1 VTQTQ
6 KVIQKV
12 YPILALNHN
21 LIRNQFQIR
30 NPYLNH
36 YQRPFLSQAQNQLR
50 TPNQSLVLNLYQKLF
65 LSQARNQFRTPNQS
79 LVLNH
84 YQKLFLSQAQNQ
96 LRTLNQFLVPNLP
109 LNQKL
114 SVNRRVFQTL

>member
-1 VTQTQ
+1 MTQTQ

-21 LIRNQFQIR
+21 LILNQFQIR
-30 NPYLNH
+30 NPYLNL
-36 YQRPFLSQAQNQLR
+36 YQRPFLSRAQNQLR
-50 TPNQSLVLNLYQKLF
+50 THS
-65 LSQARNQFRTPNQS
+65 QS

>member
-1 VTQTQ
+1 MTQTQ

-50 TPNQSLVLNLYQKLF
+50 T
-65 LSQARNQFRTPNQS
+65 
-79 LVLNH
+79 
-84 YQKLFLSQAQNQ
+84 
-96 LRTLNQFLVPNLP
+96 LNQFLVPNLP